1 MAQTNTAAVIALAAA
16 ACIAAAPETDP
27 VRRSLVVEAAQK
39 AGPAVVN
46 ISTEQVVERR
56 GSLRARV
63 PLESRLVEQLVEALA
78 PPASAVERP
87 AHVEENRFYCWH
99 AFSRAESQSYHASN
113 LS

>member
-46 ISTEQVVERR
+46 ISTEQVIERR
-56 GSLRARV
+56 GSPFPSPQDPFFDQYFRDFFDPRPRRSSFHPRRV
-63 PLESRLVEQLVEALA
+63 SMR
-78 PPASAVERP
+78 
-87 AHVEENRFYCWH
+87 
-99 AFSRAESQSYHASN
+99 
-113 LS
+113 